1 MLKKII
7 TLLSLCLILP
17 TGLARA
23 TDQQLSVSP
32 GKCVTLK
39 QGNRCYQD
47 IDVRWQAPEAG
58 DYCLKLATH
67 EKPLQCWSNLKTAN
81 YEFEFV
87 GRQTTMLGLID
98 AHSGK
103 LLAQTDIEVKWVYRN
118 RSRNLSWR
126 VF

>member
-1 MLKKII
+1 MIKNII

-17 TGLARA
+17 VGLARA
-23 TDQQLSVSP
+23 TDQQLIISP

-47 IDVRWQAPEAG
+47 IEASWQTLEAG
-58 DYCLKLATH
+58 DYCLKLATQ
-67 EKPLQCWSNLKTAN
+67 EEPLQCWSNLKSAK

-87 GRQTTMLGLID
+87 GKQSTMLGLVD
-98 AHSGK
+98 AHNGK
-103 LLAQTDIEVKWVYRN
+103 LLTQTDIEVKWVYRN
-118 RSRNLSWR
+118 RSRNLNWR